1 MEINIFMYTSFAEG
15 KRGRDAIYDNINFK
29 LQRVYIYIYICLFYD
44 KMAKNND
51 VKTKILRFR
60 NYKPQSEI
68 PETTIIFNG
77 NNYNVDNN
85 NNNNND
91 NSNIEMD
98 LSEPYKEEESIRL
111 APREMNGDLKKGLE
125 SKLQELEKRTKLAIY
140 EMLTK
145 EVSQNNTT

>member
-1 MEINIFMYTSFAEG
+1 MMYTSFAEG
-15 KRGRDAIYDNINFK
+15 KTGRDVIYDNIHFK
-29 LQRVYIYIYICLFYD
+29 LQRIYIYICLFYD

-77 NNYNVDNN
+77 NNYNVD

>member
-1 MEINIFMYTSFAEG
+1 
-15 KRGRDAIYDNINFK
+15 
-29 LQRVYIYIYICLFYD
+29 
-44 KMAKNND
+44 
-51 VKTKILRFR
+51 
-60 NYKPQSEI
+60 
-68 PETTIIFNG
+68 
-77 NNYNVDNN
+77 
-85 NNNNND
+85 
-91 NSNIEMD
+91 MD

>member
-1 MEINIFMYTSFAEG
+1 MLYMTTFISNY
-15 KRGRDAIYDNINFK
+15 N
-29 LQRVYIYIYICLFYD
+29 VYIYICLFYD

-77 NNYNVDNN
+77 NNYNVD